1 MVKQAKQFKPG
12 DRVEW
17 KAGSGTTTGEIQKQ
31 VKQPTTVEGHKVDAT
46 EDDPRYLV
54 KNDSTGAV
62 TGHRPETLH
71 KISKSQSSPS
81 KSSSKSDTS
90 KSSASKSNRSRS
102 NASKSSASKS
112 DGSGSSIN
120 QSSDESSDQQPD
132 QDALN
137 AAFQDFKKAVNM
149 TAKGIE
155 RWLQTEES
163 QSVGQDSG
171 DGESKGRK
179 SGRYII
185 ELLNKKKSDY
195 DSDDIQ
201 QMKRVV
207 SYVHRHSAQR
217 PSGDIEDTNWRYSL
231 MNWGHDPLKS

>member
-1 MVKQAKQFKPG
+1 MTKAKQFKPG

-17 KAGSGTTTGEIQKQ
+17 KAGSGTTTGEVQKQ
-31 VKQPTTVEGHKVDAT
+31 VKQPTTVEGHQVDAS
-46 EDDPRYLV
+46 ENDPRYLV
-54 KNDSTGAV
+54 KNDRTGTV

-71 KISKSQSSPS
+71 KISKSQSSAS
-81 KSSSKSDTS
+81 NSDSSKSDSS
-90 KSSASKSNRSRS
+90 KSSASQSN
-102 NASKSSASKS
+102 KT
-112 DGSGSSIN
+112 GSSTN
-120 QSSDESSDQQPD
+120 QSSDQQLD
-132 QDALN
+132 QDEMNSAL
-137 AAFQDFKKAVNM
+137 QDFKEAVNM
-149 TAKGIE
+149 TVKEIE

-179 SGRYII
+179 SGRYTI
-185 ELLNKKKSDY
+185 ELLSKKKSDY
-195 DSDDIQ
+195 NSDDLQ

-217 PSGDIEDTNWRYSL
+217 PAGDIEDTNWRYSL

>member
-1 MVKQAKQFKPG
+1 MAKQAQQFKPG

-31 VKQPTTVEGHKVDAT
+31 VKQPTTVQGHKVDAS

-54 KNDSTGAV
+54 KNDSTGTV
-62 TGHRPETLH
+62 TGHRPDTLR
-71 KISKSQSSPS
+71 KVSKAQ
-81 KSSSKSDTS
+81 
-90 KSSASKSNRSRS
+90 SSASQSNES
-102 NASKSSASKS
+102 SKA
-112 DGSGSSIN
+112 SGSSTN
-120 QSSDESSDQQPD
+120 HSADQQPD
-132 QDALN
+132 QDELETAL
-137 AAFQDFKKAVNM
+137 QEFKEVVNM
-149 TAKGIE
+149 TAKEIE

-171 DGESKGRK
+171 DGESKGHK

-195 DSDDIQ
+195 DSDDLH

-207 SYVHRHSAQR
+207 SYVHRHSAQQ
-217 PSGDIEDTNWRYSL
+217 PSGDMEDTNWRYSL